1 MTIQNRLLILER
13 SSNTLSFKQEESG
26 AYILEGCFGEI
37 GVKNRN
43 NRIYTESEYLPQI
56 EALQAKIGSS
66 KLLGELD
73 HPQNFDVSLKN
84 VSHIIEELSYNSQTK
99 QVMGRIRLLD
109 TDAGKQAKALVD
121 AGVPLHIS
129 SRAAGVVES
138 DGKVKIKQLFTY
150 DLVADPGF
158 ANAELKRV
166 NESFGFENEGDIF
179 IYEINNTQDKI
190 KSIEEN
196 KMEKSRFITTEDFN
210 AYSKYLATEI
220 KAIKES
226 LNGKNNDVFANEV
239 ENLKEYSSYLA
250 EKMNSVIEYNN
261 YLAETLDQSIEHT
274 DHVAEKVDQSI
285 QYGEH
290 IAESVNKIKE
300 YSNYLAESF
309 NEGVETNDNMLKY
322 VNYLKENLE
331 KVTEYAEYI
340 AESVNKNL
348 IVESDGEDAGLPA
361 EKIKKASN
369 DTTPAVIDGDG
380 GKYAKAEDRANDDS
394 KKLAKDLKDS
404 EADGEDVGKEVTE
417 GAGETGT
424 HAGKLKSSELVDTT
438 PAVID
443 GDGGKYAKA
452 EDRANDDSKKLA
464 KDLKDSEADG
474 EDVGKEV
481 TEGVDRMEVYKRA
494 IVEKLQAIVEKTNTA
509 PTQSPNFLKFISES
523 KVNEF
528 NSLDENSKSKV
539 FNAVND
545 KGFLTESQIYA
556 LWNNALTPSA
566 GNEPIVL
573 TSMPSEYRE
582 TWNKLSESKKNQL
595 LAQSKYHNLKTEY
608 QVRNFWQTRDF
619 RETVVNMEKI
629 QFVAE
634 NKIEETSNK
643 LPYDLTEM
651 KVAFAKKFKNK

>member
-417 GAGETGT
+417 G
-424 HAGKLKSSELVDTT
+424 
-438 PAVID
+438 
-443 GDGGKYAKA
+443 
-452 EDRANDDSKKLA
+452 
-464 KDLKDSEADG
+464 
-474 EDVGKEV
+474 
-481 TEGVDRMEVYKRA
+481 VDRMEVYKRA